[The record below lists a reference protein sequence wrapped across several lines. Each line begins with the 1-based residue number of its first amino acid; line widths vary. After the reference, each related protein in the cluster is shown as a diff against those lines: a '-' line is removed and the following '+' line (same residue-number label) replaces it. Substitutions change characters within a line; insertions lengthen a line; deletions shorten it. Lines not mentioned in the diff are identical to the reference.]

1 MELLSDEESEPKS
14 ILEELAEQGHDSWWD
29 RQKVLRWTLI
39 FGNPSISHG
48 TDAN

>member
-29 RQKVLRWTLI
+29 RQKVLRSTYLNIWK
-39 FGNPSISHG
+39 SIHFPWS
-48 TDAN
+48 

>member
-29 RQKVLRWTLI
+29 RQKVLDLNIWK
-39 FGNPSISHG
+39 SIHFPWS
-48 TDAN
+48 